1 MVQIFDVILPIFTL
15 IIAALLTI
23 PVFKLARK
31 SNNKNAVTLTWFI
44 AVFAIV
50 IFSVATLTMNYFST
64 SDPVALNLTIDGS
77 ASTEFTSSFLIDAL
91 SIYMAIIIVS
101 ISIVVI
107 VYSVLFVNSA
117 ERPADRYFA
126 VMLMLT
132 AALLGAVFAGDLLT
146 LFIFWEVATVAAAF
160 LMMFRKNAFSI
171 NATHEILNHGH
182 HRLSIRAFRS
192 LNGLWH
198 NRHP

>member
-50 IFSVATLTMNYFST
+50 IFSVATLTINYFST
-64 SDPVALNLTIDGS
+64 PTPDKINLTITGEES
-77 ASTEFTSSFLIDAL
+77 SLLTSSFLIDAL

-126 VMLMLT
+126 VMLML
-132 AALLGAVFAGDLLT
+132 
-146 LFIFWEVATVAAAF
+146 
-160 LMMFRKNAFSI
+160 
-171 NATHEILNHGH
+171 
-182 HRLSIRAFRS
+182 
-192 LNGLWH
+192 
-198 NRHP
+198 